1 MCGLYL
7 IADDL
12 TGALDSACA
21 FATPF
26 KPVSVPLQGRSCPQ
40 TTCLAISTETRDK
53 NEDEA
58 SRITANMF
66 QHGVDMFHGF
76 DRPVIWFKKIDSVL
90 RGHPFAETKA
100 IFEAGGFDHCVF
112 APAYPQMG
120 RITREGQQYMLVD
133 DHHQPVGENFGKI
146 WARFG
151 MRPILVDADSQPMLQ
166 KNISTLSNRLEGQ
179 ILWVGTGGLAHALKL
194 KYDFV
199 DFPPVIGM
207 IVGTNHKVSVAQTH
221 IALKAGAV
229 MMGQAALAEKS
240 MTRAPWIL
248 APALQESKAHRVRQ
262 KLLQHI
268 PVLKIA
274 DPQQSSL
281 IVTGGETLSL
291 VLQATGADYLECV
304 GEACLGV
311 PVSLVRG
318 GGWHGLT
325 LLSKSGGFG
334 APDLFSSLA
343 AR

>member
-21 FATPF
+21 FATRA
-26 KPVSVPLQGRSCPQ
+26 KPVIVPLQGKSCPQ
-40 TTCLAISTETRDK
+40 TTRLAISTETRDK

-66 QHGVDMFHGF
+66 QHGVGMFHGLGE
-76 DRPVIWFKKIDSVL
+76 PVIWFKKIDSVL

-100 IFEAGGFDHCVF
+100 IFEAGSFDHCVF

-120 RITREGQQYMLVD
+120 RITRQGQQYRLVD
-133 DHHQPVGENFGKI
+133 DRYQPVGENLGNI
-146 WARFG
+146 WERCG
-151 MRPILVDADSQPMLQ
+151 MKPILVDANSQTSLQ
-166 KNISTLSNRLEGQ
+166 QNIAALSARLEGR
-179 ILWVGTGGLAHALKL
+179 ILWVGTGGLAHALKP
-194 KYDFV
+194 KYDFI
-199 DFPPVIGM
+199 DFPPVVGM
-207 IVGTNHKVSVAQTH
+207 IVGTNHQVSVAQTH
-221 IALKAGAV
+221 AALEAGAV
-229 MMGQAALAEKS
+229 MIGQAVQAHQYAAG
-240 MTRAPWIL
+240 APWIF
-248 APALQESKAHRVRQ
+248 APALQENKADRVRQ

-274 DPQQSSL
+274 DPLQSSL

-318 GGWHGLT
+318 GVWHGLA